1 MQLEYPAVILNI
13 DEIAQI
19 YKTEEKTGSKLD
31 QDIESVEQDIFVDS
45 ATKKGIAQREKI
57 LNIIPQDTDTLEE
70 RRFKVKTKW
79 NDQYPYTYGDLLQR
93 LDILLGKGAYTI
105 TLSSDKMEMTCMLE
119 LKVEKMYDAFKKM
132 VEEIVPLNII
142 LSFGLRYSQNK
153 ELEKFSHNNLK
164 KFSHTDIKNRK
175 VLGE

>member
-105 TLSSDKMEMTCMLE
+105 TLSSDKMEMTC
-119 LKVEKMYDAFKKM
+119 
-132 VEEIVPLNII
+132 
-142 LSFGLRYSQNK
+142 LRKLY
-153 ELEKFSHNNLK
+153 H
-164 KFSHTDIKNRK
+164 
-175 VLGE
+175 

>member
-1 MQLEYPAVILNI
+1 
-13 DEIAQI
+13 
-19 YKTEEKTGSKLD
+19 
-31 QDIESVEQDIFVDS
+31 
-45 ATKKGIAQREKI
+45 
-57 LNIIPQDTDTLEE
+57 
-70 RRFKVKTKW
+70 
-79 NDQYPYTYGDLLQR
+79 
-93 LDILLGKGAYTI
+93 
-105 TLSSDKMEMTCMLE
+105 MLE

>member
-1 MQLEYPAVILNI
+1 
-13 DEIAQI
+13 
-19 YKTEEKTGSKLD
+19 
-31 QDIESVEQDIFVDS
+31 
-45 ATKKGIAQREKI
+45 
-57 LNIIPQDTDTLEE
+57 
-70 RRFKVKTKW
+70 VKTKW

-132 VEEIVPLNII
+132 IEEIVPLNII
-142 LSFGLRYSQNK
+142 LSFGLRYLQNK

-164 KFSHTDIKNRK
+164 RFSHIDIKNRK